1 MKSKFLKKITKIKF
15 QNDLT
20 IQKLNDL
27 ILNIAFTSYNEEYT
41 LTGEI
46 DIWLLEDNTHIRVE
60 DFETEENILIWI
72 DSNNKIRHDYQKLN
86 I

>member
-1 MKSKFLKKITKIKF
+1 MKSKFFKKITKIKF

-41 LTGEI
+41 QTGEI

-60 DFETEENILIWI
+60 DFKTEENILIWI